1 MNELCGC
8 QPKSRQSANMGGRK
22 HGEPGRPEKNERR
35 PPRKNHFR
43 RLAHFSSS
51 VFPFFLPEK
60 FSSLLPFTP
69 LRLLPLLFFR
79 QVFLCCF
86 FFGLVFFFVCLFCQ
100 LFFFQFLLGEWKRRT
115 REVAPVYASFSRDK
129 IRVVTMQKESK
140 NHCELLRQLIST
152 HV

>member
-22 HGEPGRPEKNERR
+22 HGEPGRPEKKREA
-35 PPRKNHFR
+35 PAEEKPFPSFSAFLKQCFSLLLARKIF
-43 RLAHFSSS
+43 LPSSLYAIATASSS
-51 VFPFFLPEK
+51 FFPPGVFVLFL
-60 FSSLLPFTP
+60 FWTS
-69 LRLLPLLFFR
+69 
-79 QVFLCCF
+79 
-86 FFGLVFFFVCLFCQ
+86 FFFVCLFCQ